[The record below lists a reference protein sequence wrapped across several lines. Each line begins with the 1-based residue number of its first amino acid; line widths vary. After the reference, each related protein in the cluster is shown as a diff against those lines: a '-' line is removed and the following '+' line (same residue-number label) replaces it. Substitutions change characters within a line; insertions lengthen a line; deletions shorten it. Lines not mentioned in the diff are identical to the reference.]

1 VRVKNE
7 ARVEGGAVG
16 RGVLMPRAARSTI
29 DLRSTASRPRA
40 SFGPGGRCCS
50 AEIPAQAQVAAWARG
65 CAGARGWA
73 AGSWAGRAGVRGWA
87 AGCWAGCAGGRAR
100 EQAMGCCWIGP
111 KWPNKI
117 VQSQFLIFLFSR
129 KQFDQF
135 ELNFYDNFLYKIYPT
150 IFFVQ

>member
-1 VRVKNE
+1 MRVKNE

-16 RGVLMPRAARSTI
+16 RGVLMPRAARSTV
-29 DLRSTASRPRA
+29 DLRSTARRPRA

-73 AGSWAGRAGVRGWA
+73 AG
-87 AGCWAGCAGGRAR
+87 CWAGCAGGRAR
-100 EQAMGCCWIGP
+100 EQTMGCCWIGP
-111 KWPNKI
+111 KWQNKI

-135 ELNFYDNFLYKIYPT
+135 ELNFCDNFLYKIHPT
-150 IFFVQ
+150 IILFSK